1 MRCSEVDER
10 EFHERYVLGRLT
22 DDERSQ
28 YEQHVRH
35 CQTCRAERERV
46 RLMVHGIRQEAHDAM
61 KREIREQVQAARN
74 YVRHRSWS
82 LWARAAAVLLLVLL
96 TPTLYY
102 YVTHS
107 DRASGPS
114 KVPPPP
120 VYEPSQPEVE
130 PPAQE
135 AVAPRRTPADVP
147 PAPVQEQAPARAA
160 SAPEPARTRAVP
172 DRVAKKAGPTQDR
185 LMKMKVPPPSQPEAQ
200 PAQGVSPLVEGLS
213 VAEEAASG
221 KQGAQA
227 FLEFGEREQPNVLTF
242 LPDLPAYGRR
252 DSVPSEKA
260 RRSTGPSAALAKRKA
275 PFRYRAGD
283 RTLTV
288 WLETSPNQGPAPEPS
303 VWPARFEMRVES
315 RTERELVLLWI
326 VPGGFPSVQPND
338 LILELHDERILYIR
352 PSQGPLYRAHL
363 DTKPIVAVRQPE

>member
-46 RLMVHGIRQEAHDAM
+46 RLMVRGVRQEAHDAM

-74 YVRHRSWS
+74 YARHRSWS

-102 YVTHS
+102 YVTRS
-107 DRASGPS
+107 DRAPGPPE
-114 KVPPPP
+114 VPPPP
-120 VYEPSQPEVE
+120 VYEPSQPQVE

-135 AVAPRRTPADVP
+135 AVPPRRTPADVP
-147 PAPVQEQAPARAA
+147 PAPA
-160 SAPEPARTRAVP
+160 PARTRAGP

-200 PAQGVSPLVEGLS
+200 PAQGVPPLVEGLS

-221 KQGAQA
+221 KERPRA
-227 FLEFGEREQPNVLTF
+227 FFEFGDRAQPNVLTF
-242 LPDLPAYGRR
+242 LPDLSAYGRR

-260 RRSTGPSAALAKRKA
+260 RRSTGPSGALAKRKA

-288 WLETSPNQGPAPEPS
+288 WLETSPTQGPAPEPS

-315 RTERELVLLWI
+315 RTERELVLVWL
-326 VPGGFPSVQPND
+326 VPATFPARQPD
-338 LILELHDERILYIR
+338 DFTLELEAERILYVR
-352 PSQGPLYRAHL
+352 TSQGPVYRADL
-363 DTKPIVAVRQPE
+363 EAKPIVAVRQPE